1 MDFRAGRRPDRNC
14 VVGTDDIPHHDK
26 SQSET
31 NCLMPTPCLP
41 SSNTRLWATHLPV
54 YCKEWRK
61 GAVVVA
67 VRKEDPEELTKAMMT
82 QYN

>member
-1 MDFRAGRRPDRNC
+1 
-14 VVGTDDIPHHDK
+14 
-26 SQSET
+26 
-31 NCLMPTPCLP
+31 MPTPCLP